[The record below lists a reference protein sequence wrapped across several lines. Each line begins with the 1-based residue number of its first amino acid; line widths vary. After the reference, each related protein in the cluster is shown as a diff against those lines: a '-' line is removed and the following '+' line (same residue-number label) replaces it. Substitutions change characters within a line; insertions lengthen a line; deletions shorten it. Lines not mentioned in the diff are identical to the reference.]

1 MMSPHL
7 LSAIATIGPVG
18 FLRPAPGTWGSL
30 AGVVSGVAL
39 ITLAP
44 FALELAII
52 LLAIIGTRAAN
63 AYQQQT
69 GKKDASEVV
78 VDEVVGQWI
87 PLLIIPMT
95 PVWILAAFV
104 LFRFFDITKLGP
116 IGMAEKWPGGFGV
129 MADDVVAGAAAAI
142 ILIVVQIGLGV
153 W

>member
-1 MMSPHL
+1 M
-7 LSAIATIGPVG
+7 
-18 FLRPAPGTWGSL
+18 
-30 AGVVSGVAL
+30 VSGVAL

-52 LLAIIGTRAAN
+52 LLAIIGTRAAS